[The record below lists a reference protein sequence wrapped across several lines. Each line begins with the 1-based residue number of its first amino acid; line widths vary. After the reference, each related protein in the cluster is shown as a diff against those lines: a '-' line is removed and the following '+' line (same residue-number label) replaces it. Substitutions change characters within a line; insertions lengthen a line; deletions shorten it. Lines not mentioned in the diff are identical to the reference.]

1 MARPTQ
7 ALIDRQALRGNFAI
21 AQAASTAHCMPMV
34 KANAYGHGAEIVC
47 RALDNAPAFGVASIE
62 EALELR
68 RLGVDKPILLLEG
81 TFSADEI
88 TLAEENQLWLMVEN
102 HQQCRELLEAGII
115 ILFLFQ
121 VKILLNHRHL
131 DVEGGVIR
139 VIVVRDQAVLAKG
152 LVSSAIQV

>member
-102 HQQCRELLEAGII
+102 HQQCRELLEAPLQLSLIHI
-115 ILFLFQ
+115 
-121 VKILLNHRHL
+121 
-131 DVEGGVIR
+131 
-139 VIVVRDQAVLAKG
+139 
-152 LVSSAIQV
+152 